1 MKCIIRKGYAYYW
14 LGQDR
19 LGGAVVDITEEEYK
33 KKNWIFEPP
42 EYAAKVLAKPEL
54 EVKQE
59 EAAVE
64 TEQHEPEPEVKREV
78 VEEGIVNSEVLVKPK
93 TVRRKK

>member
-42 EYAAKVLAKPEL
+42 EYAAKVLAKPEP

-59 EAAVE
+59 EAAGE
-64 TEQHEPEPEVKREV
+64 TEQPEPEVQQEV